1 MIKRHYIIITAI
13 LALLTACASKEDVV
27 SPTYTV
33 GENDNVITLRAG
45 IREGGSGVETR
56 AADPNHELH
65 LAFKQGTLA
74 TLRIDGTW
82 NEHSVTKPTT
92 ATIGAVTAG
101 SKHNAV
107 TMSPML
113 YWDDYGTADP
123 ANTDGRSEGLTIY
136 GVAVDGVTTA
146 GNFALPS
153 ETNNN
158 LTTISD
164 WKALPWTL
172 PANQTSGWA
181 NYDLLTSNNIKAGE
195 GYDGTL
201 KFDEVQMKNN
211 SASDLLVFT
220 HAMSKITVNLKAGE
234 GFPSTGVGNTSI
246 KFASSPTVTLTSNTG
261 DATTN
266 TEWPNTTGNVNVTT
280 KVVGGQSGANKINMH
295 INSTADATYTA
306 IYDALVMPGSCFG
319 TTDDDIIARI
329 DADGNVYYVTAKK
342 IRAKMQE
349 LNASTDYKTEAGK
362 NYIINVTVNKTS
374 IKVTATIIDWV
385 DVQSEEVSP
394 VINVGA
400 DWGTTDSGS
409 NNSFNRFSFYRSTSK
424 LVDYS
429 KDYSGNKNSYFAPE
443 GVAYKP
449 TTSTD
454 QWPFKLGDDIVKL
467 YWPNHNT
474 HYHFRGVWPTTSVET
489 SNTETAPHVS
499 KVSENDATQKI
510 DIWSVPYNQNS
521 FPSDLLIGMP
531 EFNDNNKM
539 CQNSDHTHVDQ
550 SENGI
555 CATEGKITLNFRYVM
570 SQVEVVL
577 STSPEG
583 SSDHVN
589 INVNTV
595 VEIVNVANEGYV
607 RLGDREV
614 VPSSTTDTYPLDAVS
629 GDDNK
634 LKRHSA
640 IVPQVL
646 AFTNA
651 GDSTNTRFKI
661 TVTNGDGTTDVYYA
675 DINPIMKADGTGL
688 VAPKGKWESGVHYKY
703 NLKLTKSEIKVSA
716 TVTDWTT
723 VNAAEDVWM

>member
-1 MIKRHYIIITAI
+1 MALFSACTSEDDIKPI
-13 LALLTACASKEDVV
+13 
-27 SPTYTV
+27 YTV
-33 GENDNVITLRAG
+33 GEADNAITLRAG
-45 IREGGSGVETR
+45 VSTGESDVQTR
-56 AADPNHELH
+56 ATDSNYNNH
-65 LAFKQGTLA
+65 LALTQGTQA
-74 TLRIDGTW
+74 ALRIDGKWTG
-82 NEHSVTKPTT
+82 HSPVNVSNPTT
-92 ATIGAVTAG
+92 ATIGSVI
-101 SKHNAV
+101 SSSDNKQNSV
-107 TMSPML
+107 SMSPVR

-123 ANTDGRSEGLTIY
+123 ANISGRNTGLTIY
-136 GVAVDGVTTA
+136 GVAVDGYKTG

-153 ETNNN
+153 EQTNN
-158 LTTISD
+158 LTTISN
-164 WKALPWTL
+164 WKALSWTL

-181 NYDLLTSNNIKAGE
+181 NYDLLTSNNIKE
-195 GYDGTL
+195 GSDGTL
-201 KFDEVQMKNN
+201 KFDEVKKN

-234 GFPSTGVGNTSI
+234 GFADNAFVNP
-246 KFASSPTVTLTSNTG
+246 PTVTVLGTYLSGEVNVEE
-261 DATTN
+261 ATTSVS
-266 TEWPNTTGNVNVTT
+266 ETGSTST
-280 KVVGGQSGANKINMH
+280 ITLKEEGSPSSGY
-295 INSTADATYTA
+295 TATYTG
-306 IYDALVMPGSCFG
+306 LMMPGNKYGDS
-319 TTDDDIIARI
+319 DKILKIN
-329 DADGNVYYVTAKK
+329 ADGNIYYVTAEK
-342 IRAKMQE
+342 I
-349 LNASTDYKTEAGK
+349 NAANTATEDVFERGK
-362 NYIINVTVNKTS
+362 NYILNVTLNKTS
-374 IKVTATIIDWV
+374 IKVTATITAWV
-385 DVQSEEVSP
+385 DVESENVEP
-394 VINVGA
+394 VINVNANWGA
-400 DWGTTDSGS
+400 AGSGS
-409 NNSFNRFSFYRSTSK
+409 SDNFDSFSFYRSTSK

-429 KDYSGNKNSYFAPE
+429 KNYSGNANNYFAPE

-449 TTSTD
+449 NPSTD
-454 QWPFKLGDDIVKL
+454 QWPFKSGETIVKL

-474 HYHFRGVWPTTSVET
+474 HYHFRGVWPTTSIET
-489 SNTETAPHVS
+489 PDTGAAPHVS

-510 DIWSVPYNQNS
+510 DIKNVAYKKNF

-539 CQNSDHTHVDQ
+539 CQNSDHTHVNQ

-570 SQVEVVL
+570 SQVEVIL

-589 INVNTV
+589 IDANTV

-614 VPSSTTDTYPLDAVS
+614 VPSPTKGTYTLNAVS

-640 IVPQVL
+640 IVPQAL
-646 AFTNA
+646 TFTTPGA
-651 GDSTNTRFKI
+651 STNTKFKI

-675 DINPIMKADGTGL
+675 DINPIKKDDGTGF
-688 VAPKGKWESGVHYKY
+688 VAPNGKWESGVHYKY

>member
-1 MIKRHYIIITAI
+1 M
-13 LALLTACASKEDVV
+13 ALLTACASKEDVV

-33 GENDNVITLRAG
+33 GENDNAITLRAG

-56 AADPNHELH
+56 ATDSDHTNH
-65 LAFKQGTLA
+65 LALTQGTKA
-74 TLRIDGTW
+74 ALRIDGTW
-82 NEHSVTKPTT
+82 TDHTPETVSQLTT
-92 ATIGAVTAG
+92 ATIGSEASSG
-101 SKHNAV
+101 SKHNSV
-107 TMSPML
+107 SMSPVR

-123 ANTDGRSEGLTIY
+123 ANISGRNTGLTIY
-136 GVAVDGVTTA
+136 GVAVDGYKKD
-146 GNFALPS
+146 GDFALPS

-158 LTTISD
+158 LSSISD
-164 WKALPWTL
+164 WKALSWTL
-172 PANQTSGWA
+172 DANQTSGWA

-201 KFDEVQMKNN
+201 KFDDVKSGN
-211 SASDLLVFT
+211 ASDLLVFT
-220 HAMSKITVNLKAGE
+220 HAMSKVTVKLKAGA
-234 GFPSTGVGNTSI
+234 GFSQNKFTATPSVI
-246 KFASSPTVTLTSNTG
+246 LTSNTG

-266 TEWPNTTGNVNVTT
+266 TEWAYTKGNVDVTT
-280 KVVGGQSGANKINMH
+280 KAVSSQSELKVITMHHTNTTDGQYS
-295 INSTADATYTA
+295 A

-319 TTDDDIIARI
+319 TTDDAIIARI
-329 DADGNVYYVTAKK
+329 NADGNVYYVTAKQ
-342 IRAKMQE
+342 IRAKLLE
-349 LNASTDYKTEAGK
+349 LNNTTDYNTKSGK
-362 NYIINVTVNKTS
+362 NYIINVIVNKTEIEVS
-374 IKVTATIIDWV
+374 ATVTNWV

-409 NNSFNRFSFYRSTSK
+409 NNSFDRFSFYRSTSK

-429 KDYSGNKNSYFAPE
+429 KDYSGNATSYFAPE

-449 TTSTD
+449 NKSTD
-454 QWPFKLGDDIVKL
+454 QWPFMSGETIVKL

-474 HYHFRGVWPTTSVET
+474 HYHFRGVWPTTSIET
-489 SNTETAPHVS
+489 PDTGAAPHVS

-510 DIWSVPYNQNS
+510 DIKNVPYNQNT

-577 STSPEG
+577 STSETG

-589 INVNTV
+589 IDANTV
-595 VEIVNVANEGYV
+595 VEIVNVANKGYV
-607 RLGDREV
+607 KLGDREV
-614 VPSSTTDTYPLDAVS
+614 VPSSTKGTYTLDDVTGS
-629 GDDNK
+629 GNE

-640 IVPQVL
+640 IVPQDL
-646 AFTNA
+646 TFTNA
-651 GDSTNTRFKI
+651 GASTNTRFKI

-675 DINPIMKADGTGL
+675 DIKPIKKDDGTGF
-688 VAPKGKWESGVHYKY
+688 VAPNGKWESGVHYIY

-723 VNAAEDVWM
+723 VDAAEDVWM

>member
-1 MIKRHYIIITAI
+1 M
-13 LALLTACASKEDVV
+13 ALLTACASKEDVV

-56 AADPNHELH
+56 AAEVSHDKH
-65 LAFKQGTLA
+65 LAFTNGTKA

-82 NEHSVTKPTT
+82 NGHSTEPVSQTTT
-92 ATIGAVTAG
+92 ATIGAETAED

-123 ANTDGRSEGLTIY
+123 DNMGEGKGRAKGLTIY
-136 GVAVDGVTTA
+136 GVAVDGVKTDPSVSSWTT
-146 GNFALPS
+146 
-153 ETNNN
+153 
-158 LTTISD
+158 
-164 WKALPWTL
+164 LPWTL
-172 PANQTSGWA
+172 DTDQTSGWSTK
-181 NYDLLTSNNIKAGE
+181 DLLTSNNIKE
-195 GYDGTL
+195 GNDGTL
-201 KFDEVQMKNN
+201 KFDVKNN
-211 SASDLLVFT
+211 PASGLLVFT

-234 GFPSTGVGNTSI
+234 GFADNAFVNP
-246 KFASSPTVTLTSNTG
+246 PTVTVLDTYLSG
-261 DATTN
+261 
-266 TEWPNTTGNVNVTT
+266 EVNVVVETT
-280 KVVGGQSGANKINMH
+280 SVSANGSKSPITLKKEDSPSSGY
-295 INSTADATYTA
+295 TATYTG
-306 IYDALVMPGSCFG
+306 LMMPGNKYG
-319 TTDDDIIARI
+319 DADNILTIN
-329 DADGNVYYVTAKK
+329 ADGNIYYVTAKE
-342 IRAKMQE
+342 I
-349 LNASTDYKTEAGK
+349 NAANTATDDVFERGK

-374 IKVTATIIDWV
+374 IKVTATITDWV

-409 NNSFNRFSFYRSTSK
+409 NNSFDRFSFYRSTSK

-429 KDYSGNKNSYFAPE
+429 KDYSGNANGYFAPE
-443 GVAYKP
+443 GVAHKP
-449 TTSTD
+449 AAATD
-454 QWPFKLGDDIVKL
+454 QWPFMSGETIVKL

-474 HYHFRGVWPTTSVET
+474 HYHFRGVWPMTSVET

-499 KVSENDATQKI
+499 NVSDTDGIQKI
-510 DIWSVPYNQNS
+510 DIKNVPYNQNT

-531 EFNDNNKM
+531 ELSDDKKN
-539 CQNSDHTHVDQ
+539 CQNSDHTSVDQ
-550 SENGI
+550 SEYGI
-555 CATEGKITLNFRYVM
+555 CATEGKINLNFRYVM

-577 STSPEG
+577 STSETG

-589 INVNTV
+589 IDANTV

-614 VPSSTTDTYPLDAVS
+614 VPSSTKDTYTLDPVS

-646 AFTNA
+646 TFTTA

-675 DINPIMKADGTGL
+675 DINPIKKAGGTDL
-688 VAPKGKWESGVHYKY
+688 VAPKGKWESGVHYIY

-716 TVTDWTT
+716 TITDWTT
-723 VNAAEDVWM
+723 VDAAEDVWM